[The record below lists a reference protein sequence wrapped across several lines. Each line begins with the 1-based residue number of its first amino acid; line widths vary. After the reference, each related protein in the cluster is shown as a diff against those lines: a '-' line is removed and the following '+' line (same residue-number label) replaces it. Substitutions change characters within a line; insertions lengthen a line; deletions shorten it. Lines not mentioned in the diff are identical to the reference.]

1 MKHSFN
7 WYIVIKSDSTQLS
20 SVKLVGELDYVIVCS
35 APTIH
40 TMYILLV
47 TGTKFRIC
55 SGRISGGKRFQVVRQ
70 LLSLQL
76 CEKTG
81 SAQEEDSVVKDG

>member
-1 MKHSFN
+1 M
-7 WYIVIKSDSTQLS
+7 YIHQVRFLNFLLWS
-20 SVKLVGELDYVIVCS
+20 LVGESDYVIVCS

-40 TMYILLV
+40 TMYTLLV

-70 LLSLQL
+70 LLLLSLQL

-81 SAQEEDSVVKDG
+81 SDQEEDSVVKDG